1 MTMETRRLG
10 RLDHMT
16 SVLVYGGAS
25 LVDVPEEVADRSIEL
40 ALEAGINHFDTAAD
54 YGDSELHLGRWM
66 DRIRD
71 RIFLAT
77 KTGDRTAT
85 GAYDSIRRSLERLQ
99 VDQVDLIQLHA
110 VGDLE
115 DLGRATGPGGAI
127 EGAVKARDEGLVGAI
142 GITGHGAHAPAT
154 HLEALRRFPFDTVI
168 TPYNYRLAQD
178 ERYRRDVQALMEA
191 TTAQDVGLR
200 IIKSIARNLWR
211 TSGDATYTTW
221 YEPIDEQAY
230 VTAAVAFALAR
241 PEVTGICTAG
251 DVRLLPLMIR
261 AERDRASLSAEQID
275 AVLSSLPEYE
285 SLFVRVEGREIPDW
299 LEPLLEEG
307 TAR

>member
-1 MTMETRRLG
+1 METRRLG
-10 RLDHMT
+10 RLGHMT

-25 LVDVPEEVADRSIEL
+25 LVDVPEDVADASIEL

-77 KTGDRTAT
+77 KTGDRTAS

-99 VDQVDLIQLHA
+99 VDRVDLIQLHA

-142 GITGHGAHAPAT
+142 GITGHGAYAPAT
-154 HLEALRRFPFDTVI
+154 HVEALRRFPFDTVI

-178 ERYRRDVQALMEA
+178 ERYRRDVEALMEA

-211 TSGDATYTTW
+211 SSGEATYTTW

-230 VTAAVAFALAR
+230 VTAAVAFVLAR

-261 AERDRASLSAEQID
+261 AEHDRASMSAEQID
-275 AVLSSLPEYE
+275 AVLSRLPEYE
-285 SLFVRVEGREIPDW
+285 SLFVRVEGREVPDW

>member
-1 MTMETRRLG
+1 METRRLG
-10 RLDHMT
+10 RLGHMT

-25 LVDVPEEVADRSIEL
+25 LGDVPEEVADRSIEL

-66 DRIRD
+66 GRIRD

-77 KTGDRTAT
+77 KTGDRTAS

-99 VDQVDLIQLHA
+99 VGQVDLIQLHA

-115 DLGRATGPGGAI
+115 DLGRAMGPGGAI
-127 EGAVKARDEGLVGAI
+127 EGAVKAQEEGLVGAI
-142 GITGHGAHAPAT
+142 GITGHGAQAPAT

-178 ERYRRDVQALMEA
+178 ERYRRDVETLMEA

-211 TSGDATYTTW
+211 SSGEATYTTW

-230 VTAAVAFALAR
+230 VTAAVAFVLAR

-251 DVRLLPLMIR
+251 DVHLLPLLIE
-261 AERDRASLSAEQID
+261 AERARGSLSAEEVE
-275 AVLSSLPEYE
+275 ATLSSLPEYE

-299 LEPLLEEG
+299 LEPLLQEEPG
-307 TAR
+307 R

>member
-1 MTMETRRLG
+1 METRRLG
-10 RLDHMT
+10 RVGHMT

-25 LVDVPEEVADRSIEL
+25 LVDVPDEVADRSIEL

-77 KTGDRTAT
+77 KTGDRTAS

-99 VDQVDLIQLHA
+99 VDHVDLIQLHA
-110 VGDLE
+110 IGDLA
-115 DLGRATGPGGAI
+115 DLGQATGPGGAI
-127 EGAVKARDEGLVGAI
+127 EGAVKARDEGLVASI

-168 TPYNYRLAQD
+168 TPYNYRLAQN
-178 ERYRRDVQALMEA
+178 ERYRPDVDALMEA

-211 TSGDATYTTW
+211 SSGDAAYTTW

-230 VTAAVAFALAR
+230 VTAAVAFVLAR

-261 AERDRASLSAEQID
+261 AERDRSSLSAEQID
-275 AVLSSLPEYE
+275 TVLSSLPEYE

-299 LEPLLEEG
+299 LEPLLQDG
-307 TAR
+307 PAR